1 MSLEFLQRVYW
12 AIMANEVTRTSF
24 KYNGGWYIDWGDLGI
39 TMVIQFVILI
49 MAFGGKSKPTH

>member
-1 MSLEFLQRVYW
+1 
-12 AIMANEVTRTSF
+12 MANEVTRTSF

-49 MAFGGKSKPTH
+49 IAFGCKGK

>member
-1 MSLEFLQRVYW
+1 MQHSDFFASILW

-49 MAFGGKSKPTH
+49 IAFGGKGK